1 MDVQQPEP
9 PSNNGYII
17 AISICIVIG
26 LVYYFVSPYFT
37 VFVEFIEFIR
47 SMIDMAISFS
57 SALSKNVVDE
67 TSIGSK
73 TVINKISRKPKRR
86 PVKTP
91 VPDESS
97 SSIQQQKTNGY
108 CYIGEWKGV
117 RSCLKVDENTPC
129 ESQVYSTEE
138 LCVNPTLR
146 P

>member
-1 MDVQQPEP
+1 MDMQPIQPEP
-9 PSNNGYII
+9 PKSYGYLI
-17 AISICIVIG
+17 AVIVCIVIG
-26 LVYYFVSPYFT
+26 LIYYFVSPYFSKI
-37 VFVEFIEFIR
+37 VEFIEFGR
-47 SMIDMAISFS
+47 SMLDILISFS

-73 TVINKISRKPKRR
+73 TVVNKLSRKPKKR
-86 PVKTP
+86 VKEP

-97 SSIQQQKTNGY
+97 SSIQGPGY

-117 RSCLKVDENTPC
+117 RSCLKVDKDTPC

-138 LCVNPTLR
+138 LCVNPKLR

>member
-1 MDVQQPEP
+1 
-9 PSNNGYII
+9 
-17 AISICIVIG
+17 
-26 LVYYFVSPYFT
+26 
-37 VFVEFIEFIR
+37 
-47 SMIDMAISFS
+47 
-57 SALSKNVVDE
+57 VDE

-73 TVINKISRKPKRR
+73 TVVNKITRKPKRR

-97 SSIQQQKTNGY
+97 SSIQKAGY

-146 P
+146 S

>member
-1 MDVQQPEP
+1 MDAQPVQSVEP
-9 PSNNGYII
+9 QSNGYMI
-17 AISICIVIG
+17 AIVICIVIG

-37 VFVEFIEFIR
+37 KLVEFIEFIR

-57 SALSKNVVDE
+57 SALSKSVVDE

-73 TVINKISRKPKRR
+73 TVVNKITRKPKRR

-97 SSIQQQKTNGY
+97 SSIQKAGY

-146 P
+146 S

>member
-1 MDVQQPEP
+1 MDMQPIQPEP
-9 PSNNGYII
+9 PKSNGYLI
-17 AISICIVIG
+17 AVIICIVIG
-26 LVYYFVSPYFT
+26 LIYYFVSPYFSKI
-37 VFVEFIEFIR
+37 VEFIEFGR
-47 SMIDMAISFS
+47 SMIDMLISFS

-73 TVINKISRKPKRR
+73 TVVNKLSRKPKKR
-86 PVKTP
+86 VKEP

-97 SSIQQQKTNGY
+97 SSIQGPGY

-117 RSCLKVDENTPC
+117 RSCLKVDKDTPC

-138 LCVNPTLR
+138 LCVNPKLR